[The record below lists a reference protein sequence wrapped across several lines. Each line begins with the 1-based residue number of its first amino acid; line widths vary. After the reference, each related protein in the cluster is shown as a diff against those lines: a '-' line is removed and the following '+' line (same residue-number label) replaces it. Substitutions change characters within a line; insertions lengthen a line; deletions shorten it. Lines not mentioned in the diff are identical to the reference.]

1 MAVGG
6 DRVAHALWRCSEG
19 GVLEAI
25 GAVRAQKTLV
35 YVLLGL
41 NDVLS
46 RRQVSNDVI
55 GGLHSL
61 VGQLKGLSEELT
73 TIIEVPMLPMFSAGM
88 REEALRINAALIQ
101 LSGAGFRLQS
111 WDPCLLD
118 ATGTFR
124 PRWLISRH
132 DVHLNERGNDRFA
145 RLLASLISQGDLKI
159 QFGVISALLW
169 YHS

>member
-1 MAVGG
+1 M
-6 DRVAHALWRCSEG
+6 
-19 GVLEAI
+19 EAI
-25 GAVRAQKTLV
+25 SAVRAETTLV

-41 NDVLS
+41 NDILS
-46 RRQVSNDVI
+46 RRKVSDDVI
-55 GGLHSL
+55 GGLYSL
-61 VGQLKGLSEELT
+61 VGQLKGLSVEQT
-73 TIIEVPMLPMFSAGM
+73 TVIVQEVPILPMFSAGM
-88 REEALRINAALIQ
+88 HEEALRINSALRQ
-101 LSGAGFRLQS
+101 LSGASFRLQS

-169 YHS
+169 DHS